1 MPRQSNTEERRAA
14 IVKALLAAIGEHG
27 YAKATVQVIA
37 RHAGLAPGLI
47 HYHFGS
53 KGEILVEL
61 MKTMSEFAAARYAE
75 LARGTATP
83 EKKLLAYLHS
93 RLGKGDGGNPEAVS
107 AWVMI
112 GAEAVRDTEVRAL
125 FSAIIADEIALARAL
140 IADCLAAQGKR
151 TRRAGELAVALLA
164 FMEGAFQL
172 SSAAREVM
180 PVGYAATMAQQLIE
194 RFIAAEPEAAPA
206 PLPKARQARK
216 P

>member
-1 MPRQSNTEERRAA
+1 MPRQSNTEERRAG
-14 IVKALLAAIGEHG
+14 IVRALLAAIGEHG
-27 YAKATVQVIA
+27 YEKATIQVIA

-53 KGEILVEL
+53 KREILVEL
-61 MKTMSEFAAARYAE
+61 MKTMSQFAAARYAQ
-75 LARGTATP
+75 LAEPARSAD
-83 EKKLLAYLHS
+83 ERLLAYLHS

-112 GAEAVRDTEVRAL
+112 GAEAVRDAEVREL
-125 FSAIIADEIALARAL
+125 FSAIIAEEIALARKL

-180 PVGYAATMAQQLIE
+180 PVGYASGMAEQLVR
-194 RFIAAEPEAAPA
+194 RFIAAEPDSEKAAD
-206 PLPKARQARK
+206 KAGARRALR
-216 P
+216 

>member
-27 YAKATVQVIA
+27 YEKATIQVIA

-47 HYHFGS
+47 HYHFEN
-53 KGEILVEL
+53 KRAILVEL
-61 MKTMSEFAAARYAE
+61 MKTMSGFAAARYAQ
-75 LARGTATP
+75 LAQAARTP
-83 EKKLLAYLHS
+83 DERLSAYLHS

-112 GAEAVRDTEVRAL
+112 GAEAVRDAEVREL
-125 FSAIIADEIALARAL
+125 FSAIIADEMALARGL
-140 IADCLAAQGKR
+140 IADCMAGRGRR

-172 SSAAREVM
+172 SSAARNVM
-180 PVGYAATMAQQLIE
+180 PVGYAFAMAQQLVH
-194 RFIAAEPEAAPA
+194 RFIDAEPA
-206 PLPKARQARK
+206 KAR
-216 P
+216 

>member
-27 YAKATVQVIA
+27 YAKATIQVIA

-47 HYHFGS
+47 HYHFES
-53 KGEILVEL
+53 KREILVEL
-61 MKTMSEFAAARYAE
+61 MKTMNQFAAARHAE
-75 LARGTATP
+75 LAAQAKTP
-83 EKKLLAYLHS
+83 QQHLVAYLHS
-93 RLGKGDGGNPEAVS
+93 RMGKGDGANPEAVS

-112 GAEAVRDTEVRAL
+112 GAEAVRDAEVREL
-125 FSAIIADEIALARAL
+125 FSAIIEQEIALARSL

-172 SSAAREVM
+172 SSAARDVM
-180 PVGYAATMAQQLIE
+180 PKGYAAQMAQQLVE
-194 RFIAAEPEAAPA
+194 RFIEGEPEKSVGK
-206 PLPKARQARK
+206 KADGA
-216 P
+216 

>member
-27 YAKATVQVIA
+27 YEKATVQVIA

-47 HYHFGS
+47 HYHFES
-53 KGEILVEL
+53 KRAILVEL
-61 MKTMSEFAAARYAE
+61 MKTMRQFAALRYAQ
-75 LARGTATP
+75 LVQAAGTP
-83 EKKLLAYLHS
+83 DDRLLAYLHS
-93 RLGKGDGGNPEAVS
+93 RLGKGKGGNPEAVS

-112 GAEAVRDTEVRAL
+112 GAEAVRDAEVREL
-125 FSAIIADEIALARAL
+125 FSAIIAEEIALARGL
-140 IADCLAAQGKR
+140 LADCMAAQGRR

-180 PVGYAATMAQQLIE
+180 PVGYASAMAEQLVQH
-194 RFIAAEPEAAPA
+194 FIAAEPMLPGKAAKRA
-206 PLPKARQARK
+206 KN
-216 P
+216 